1 MTRCRAAASRAAT
14 TSLLAAFDPVLY
26 VSALS
31 ERGGFAGAATELEVS
46 RQTTLDALPTPAQ
59 DSG

>member
-1 MTRCRAAASRAAT
+1 MTRCRASGSRAAT

-31 ERGGFAGAATELEVS
+31 ERGGFAGAATEPEVS
-46 RQTTLDALPTPAQ
+46 GQLTLVVR
-59 DSG
+59 